1 MTLNEHTEFIVWFWV
16 SRSTGHWSH
25 YYPLSRC
32 ITQSNKAS
40 GHVSW
45 NPNTDSNHYTF
56 STRFTTLESF
66 HTCALKTEGQCV
78 YVWVGGC
85 FPVCLQSAA
94 GSPVTLGPK
103 LEKSVCAIASIP
115 KRYTALKK
123 RDDFIDS
130 NHSVCDY
137 IFFSYTQQFDLIF
150 FFFLSWANLIKTE
163 IFPMALWF
171 HENLWHFETTQ
182 RKHWSI
188 YRIWPTHIM
197 DTMFCRSFPH
207 RKQNKLFNCDVY
219 IQWPLH

>member
-32 ITQSNKAS
+32 ITQWHKAS
-40 GHVSW
+40 SHVSW

-103 LEKSVCAIASIP
+103 LEKSARSWEQLNWAVKRHMSMSVCAIASIP
-115 KRYTALKK
+115 KSYTAFKK
-123 RDDFIDS
+123 EMI
-130 NHSVCDY
+130 
-137 IFFSYTQQFDLIF
+137 L
-150 FFFLSWANLIKTE
+150 
-163 IFPMALWF
+163 
-171 HENLWHFETTQ
+171 
-182 RKHWSI
+182 
-188 YRIWPTHIM
+188 
-197 DTMFCRSFPH
+197 
-207 RKQNKLFNCDVY
+207 
-219 IQWPLH
+219 